1 MKVAASPRIYMR
13 RCPKFETGGFLVSQT
28 QSLATNP
35 QLLISSQ
42 QSLPLP
48 SPCLPLSSCYN
59 KGSKPLIQYHHL
71 KGESARKGALFCLKE
86 GVCYGL

>member
-1 MKVAASPRIYMR
+1 MRNEELGMKVTASPRIYIR

-35 QLLISSQ
+35 QLLISSH

-48 SPCLPLSSCYN
+48 LSS
-59 KGSKPLIQYHHL
+59 PFLML
-71 KGESARKGALFCLKE
+71 
-86 GVCYGL
+86 